1 MQRSRLII
9 GVMGG
14 EGQRGAAQR
23 LGAAIT
29 SCGHIVLTG
38 GRNQD
43 TGEAK
48 DAALFGAARSA
59 VLGGG
64 VARLVGI
71 LNGGIPAWEPR
82 LTPNERSFYLQT
94 GLSSAERDCITGTT
108 PDALIILCGSTGTLT
123 EVAFAELAGRPLL
136 FLASKSHLL
145 QKRREHGKES
155 GDGKLEAFF
164 EYAGCIYRR
173 LIGHSFTT
181 ADLASALDR
190 SLADGP
196 EFPNGSEAAIVGE
209 AIRRSSAGSARDQTS
224 FPGLP
229 HDPELTRRLFNEVA
243 NRIGQ

>member
-14 EGQRGAAQR
+14 EGQRDAAQR

-59 VLGGG
+59 VSGG

-82 LTPNERSFYLQT
+82 LTPNERSLYLQT
-94 GLSSAERDCITGTT
+94 GLSSAERDSYGQKTRPCRC
-108 PDALIILCGSTGTLT
+108 PEQELIAQRQLMINP
-123 EVAFAELAGRPLL
+123 GRP
-136 FLASKSHLL
+136 FARRFRASL
-145 QKRREHGKES
+145 
-155 GDGKLEAFF
+155 
-164 EYAGCIYRR
+164 IYVM
-173 LIGHSFTT
+173 I
-181 ADLASALDR
+181 ASA
-190 SLADGP
+190 
-196 EFPNGSEAAIVGE
+196 
-209 AIRRSSAGSARDQTS
+209 S
-224 FPGLP
+224 FAVPLTFMPLP
-229 HDPELTRRLFNEVA
+229 SRNTWHPA
-243 NRIGQ
+243 PAPAS